1 MMSHVSPLPMQHE
14 SAAYC
19 TRRFSERVDDLD
31 IDFTASRPELITRLL
46 NQCLSK
52 RDGDTFESQF
62 FWDMS
67 VAERLQ
73 ALISITRH
81 SIGGATTAI
90 ADCCNEVCKEKI
102 ELELELSSFVRETP
116 RKIEWLSPEQKTF
129 VCRLPTGTDQQAWYQ
144 YAKTTGA
151 ADEAW
156 FAHRLLEEN
165 EQSIPSSIPDIWLQP
180 LAAALEAA
188 DPLTV
193 LAIDVRCPFCDT
205 PVCVE
210 VDLEFLLL
218 EDLRTKQR
226 RMIEQIHRLARHYH
240 WNEANIVAIP
250 QWRRDRYLSRIAAE
264 YE

>member
-1 MMSHVSPLPMQHE
+1 MMSHVSSLPTQNE
-14 SAAYC
+14 SATYC
-19 TRRFSERVDDLD
+19 TRRFTEHVDDLN

-52 RDGDTFESQF
+52 QDGNTFESQF
-62 FWDMS
+62 FWGMT

-73 ALISITRH
+73 ALISIACN
-81 SIGGATTAI
+81 SIGNTTTAV

-116 RKIEWLSPEQKTF
+116 RKIDWLSPDQQTF
-129 VCRLPTGTDQQAWYQ
+129 VCRLPTGMDQQAWYEH
-144 YAKTTGA
+144 AKTLGA
-151 ADEAW
+151 IDESWLAN
-156 FAHRLLEEN
+156 RLLEEN
-165 EQSIPSSIPDIWLQP
+165 EHAVPSSLPDVWLQP
-180 LAAALEAA
+180 LATALEAA

-193 LAIDVRCPFCDT
+193 LAIDVQCPFCDK

-218 EDLRTKQR
+218 EGLRTKQR
-226 RMIEQIHRLARHYH
+226 RMIEQIHRIARHYH
-240 WNEANIVAIP
+240 WNETDIIAIP